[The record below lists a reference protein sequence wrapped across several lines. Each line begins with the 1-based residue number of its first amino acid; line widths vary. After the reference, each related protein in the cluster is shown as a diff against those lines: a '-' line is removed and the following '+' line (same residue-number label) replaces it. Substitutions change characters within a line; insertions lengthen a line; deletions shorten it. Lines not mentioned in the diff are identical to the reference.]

1 MRILVLEDNREL
13 ADALV
18 EVLVSEHYA
27 VDLARDGETAREL
40 KEFNDYDLIILD
52 WNVPPPTGLE
62 LLQMWRSAGDGTPVL
77 MLTAKDRVRDRVD
90 GLDIGADDYMTKP
103 FAFAEFL
110 ARVRGLIRRREK
122 VLQCDLRVADVLMDR
137 ARHQVTRG
145 GQTLRLSPKEFAV
158 LEYLLTRAG
167 HVVRRAELSA
177 HVWNEDSDRISNV
190 IDVLVHRLRKKIDG
204 GRETK
209 LLRTIVGVGY
219 MLAPG
224 RSPDDG

>member
-27 VDLARDGETAREL
+27 VDLARDGETAREFM
-40 KEFNDYDLIILD
+40 EFNDYDLAVLD
-52 WNVPPPTGLE
+52 WNVPPPTGPD
-62 LLQMWRSAGDGTPVL
+62 LLRMWRGSGNGTPVL
-77 MLTAKDRVRDRVD
+77 MLTAKNRVRDRVD

-110 ARVRGLIRRREK
+110 ARVRSLMRRGEK
-122 VLQCDLRVADVLMDR
+122 VLQSELRVADVLMDR
-137 ARHQVTRG
+137 AKHRVTRG
-145 GQTLRLSPKEFAV
+145 GETLRLSPKEFAV

-209 LLRTIVGVGY
+209 LLQTIVGVGY
-219 MLAPG
+219 MFESG
-224 RSPDDG
+224 HSPDDG